1 MTMVCDGPVID
12 SVTRPRHSSG
22 KMSGSRNPNTQRDAY
37 PEGTNGW
44 HCAQPQSADV
54 CYYCRLRFSPGQMR
68 YRIMQAL
75 PSGWGPALLCMDCF
89 KAETDESCLG
99 YGATRHTI
107 RCSGCNEYI
116 NTIRNPRYRQWRCCS
131 NRCYQRDYRKRRRGL
146 RSVVEWKCRQP
157 KCKACHKPFQPS
169 RTDAVYCSSG
179 CRQWTYRRRIWANQR
194 RNSPPR
200 KRRRVHDLKRQ

>member
-1 MTMVCDGPVID
+1 MGRLSIALRVPDIPLGKCRVAVTLTHSETRTLKEQMAGIVRSRSRRRLLLLSPEIF
-12 SVTRPRHSSG
+12 TRPNALSNNAGAAERL
-22 KMSGSRNPNTQRDAY
+22 
-37 PEGTNGW
+37 GTG
-44 HCAQPQSADV
+44 
-54 CYYCRLRFSPGQMR
+54 
-68 YRIMQAL
+68 
-75 PSGWGPALLCMDCF
+75 LLCMDCF

-116 NTIRNPRYRQWRCCS
+116 NTIRNPRYRRWRCCS

>member
-107 RCSGCNEYI
+107 RSLAATSTSTLFAIHATGSGAVARTAVI
-116 NTIRNPRYRQWRCCS
+116 SATIVNVGAVYAAWSNGNAASRNAKPAISPS
-131 NRCYQRDYRKRRRGL
+131 NRRAPMPSIARQ
-146 RSVVEWKCRQP
+146 VVGNGHIGGAYGQTSAATALHVNAAE
-157 KCKACHKPFQPS
+157 S
-169 RTDAVYCSSG
+169 T
-179 CRQWTYRRRIWANQR
+179 I
-194 RNSPPR
+194 
-200 KRRRVHDLKRQ
+200 